1 MSVRLRKHQILGR
14 GTYKDLERY
23 FASISY
29 TERRGGEIL
38 IIEELRDNDNVQ
50 RKEKLKIEAAEV
62 K

>member
-23 FASISY
+23 FATISY
-29 TERRGGEIL
+29 TERRGGG
-38 IIEELRDNDNVQ
+38 DNDNVQ